1 MTKHII
7 SEKLKTNLSS
17 IASIPESNVTTTLDD
32 AYHTKISGGQNTS
45 IKMNDSFSDIAAKIL
60 NLISLNKA
68 DRKHQSKLIE
78 SDLDGIPQ
86 EKYSK
91 IEDSGSDSIETKTD
105 ELNTENIILGYESW
119 RLYRY
124 WKMLKSGDT
133 LTKLVSWF
141 SRIGKKIFDFKWIKD
156 IATYGLDIIKGALKL
171 SEVALKFVPGAG
183 TMARIGVGVGVGV
196 GGVIGMSKLIA
207 SGESGKDNYNA
218 ANRGLVE
225 AADSTPEKRK
235 YTTKIR
241 KYSGNENFS
250 GMTIGEISRRQH
262 LPRSDPDYIHAV
274 GKYQMIR
281 GTMDDAIRLGFAK
294 KSDIFDA
301 KKQEYLFS
309 EYLIKAKRP
318 EIVKYLNASPDDPG
332 ILNGKLL
339 DGALAGLSK
348 EFASVE
354 YKPGSGV
361 SFSNQKAS
369 ISAEQAS
376 AELLAMRNETQ
387 GVESSKSTQVQAQP
401 ENVEKLTGTELNEK
415 SKNRSYVVN
424 NGTKVFIQPIIQQT
438 NTQTEGANYST
449 PTSDHRPNMLDN
461 D

>member
-32 AYHTKISGGQNTS
+32 AYHTKISGGQNTA

-78 SDLDGIPQ
+78 SDPEEVPQ

-91 IEDSGSDSIETKTD
+91 IEDSGSDSMETKTD

-171 SEVALKFVPGAG
+171 SEVALKFVPSARTVSTIGGIGASVLG
-183 TMARIGVGVGVGV
+183 LNDA
-196 GGVIGMSKLIA
+196 IA
-207 SGESGKDNYNA
+207 GSESGGNYNA
-218 ANRGLVE
+218 IFGHTKGDEDIQKQYGKQLSELTVAEVQKISNQRKGANAG
-225 AADSTPEKRK
+225 
-235 YTTKIR
+235 
-241 KYSGNENFS
+241 
-250 GMTIGEISRRQH
+250 
-262 LPRSDPDYIHAV
+262 AV
-274 GKYQMIR
+274 GKYQFMPSTLSGLVDKSGIDPN
-281 GTMDDAIRLGFAK
+281 TTLFNADTQEILQNILLSENIAALTK
-294 KSDIFDA
+294 KGI
-301 KKQEYLFS
+301 E
-309 EYLIKAKRP
+309 
-318 EIVKYLNASPDDPG
+318 ASPVNLKMAHYIGPQGTIDLYKD
-332 ILNGKLL
+332 LAEGKNITVAESMAQHHHSVGSKNKELHTIKIQDFSAVLSGRMGGYTPQKETATPVNPNVQWKTEPVETSKGADL
-339 DGALAGLSK
+339 DK
-348 EFASVE
+348 
-354 YKPGSGV
+354 
-361 SFSNQKAS
+361 
-369 ISAEQAS
+369 
-376 AELLAMRNETQ
+376 
-387 GVESSKSTQVQAQP
+387 SSKDRPYIT
-401 ENVEKLTGTELNEK
+401 
-415 SKNRSYVVN
+415 N
-424 NGTKVFIQPIIQQT
+424 NGTKVYIQPIIQQT